1 MIIFTNQLRE
11 KIGIMFGN
19 PEVTPGGRALK
30 FYSSVRID
38 LRKIGNIQDGDVIVG
53 SRHRAKV
60 VKNKVA
66 PPFRICEL
74 DILND
79 GGISRL
85 GSLIDEA
92 INQDVIQKAGAF
104 LKYKGEVI
112 AQGREATRKV
122 LEEKPKLIAKIEKE
136 IWAKINN
143 V

>member
-1 MIIFTNQLRE
+1 MLAEEVALVGCVDYYGVVGLSGVVEVLQQLSD
-11 KIGIMFGN
+11 IL
-19 PEVTPGGRALK
+19 VDA
-30 FYSSVRID
+30 
-38 LRKIGNIQDGDVIVG
+38 
-53 SRHRAKV
+53 RHRAKV

-79 GGISRL
+79 GGISYL

-112 AQGREATRKV
+112 AQGREAARKE
-122 LEEKPKLIAKIEKE
+122 LSKKPKLVAKIEKE
-136 IWAKINN
+136 IWASINN
-143 V
+143 AK